1 MADFNNDGWKDL
13 FVANGHVM
21 DNAELSSGRQSKQP
35 NLLLTNGRKS
45 FTGRTLSDPALHRGL
60 AWGDFD
66 RDGRVDLVVTRL
78 NQPAQVLW
86 NRTEGAGAWIE
97 FDFEGSKSNRDA
109 IGAWV
114 EVTTADGTQ
123 WDRVTGWSGYGCS
136 SSRRLHFGIGRAR
149 QAMRVRV
156 GWPSGAVTNLRDAP
170 AGTVVKVV
178 EPKGP

>member
-1 MADFNNDGWKDL
+1 MSNRCREAVISIRRTSVPVVGTLYPFEDVTLASGIAKASLPWTGWSNVMADFNNDGWKDL

-45 FTGRTLSDPALHRGL
+45 FTGRTLPGAAFHRGL

-86 NRTEGAGAWIE
+86 NRTEGAGAWIALE
-97 FDFEGSKSNRDA
+97 LQGSKSNRDA

-114 EVTTADGTQ
+114 EVATEEGKQ
-123 WDRVTGWSGYGCS
+123 WNRV
-136 SSRRLHFGIGRAR
+136 
-149 QAMRVRV
+149 
-156 GWPSGAVTNLRDAP
+156 
-170 AGTVVKVV
+170 AG
-178 EPKGP
+178 